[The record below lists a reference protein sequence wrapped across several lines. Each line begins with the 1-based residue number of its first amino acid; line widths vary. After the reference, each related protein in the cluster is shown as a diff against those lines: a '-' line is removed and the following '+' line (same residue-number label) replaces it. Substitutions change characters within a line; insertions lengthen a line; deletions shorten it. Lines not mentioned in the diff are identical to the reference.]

1 MYVILWEMRNY
12 YINIDSWKIQNASIL
27 YFWKNS
33 PKNGQIFQLVTLYSK
48 GCHFS
53 ITKLAIVIFGN
64 ILHLE
69 IEIWNLSWKR
79 IVFPQTFWQKSRKK
93 YYKWD
98 IEKNGIT
105 YSAVRNLKQPT
116 CETCISIRIT
126 YSNKFR
132 IISKIEALIF
142 PSLDKI

>member
-1 MYVILWEMRNY
+1 MRNHY
-12 YINIDSWKIQNASIL
+12 RNISFMKNSKFQHFL
-27 YFWKNS
+27 FLKNS
-33 PKNGQIFQLVTLYSK
+33 PKNGQIFQLFILYSK

-126 YSNKFR
+126 YSNTFR